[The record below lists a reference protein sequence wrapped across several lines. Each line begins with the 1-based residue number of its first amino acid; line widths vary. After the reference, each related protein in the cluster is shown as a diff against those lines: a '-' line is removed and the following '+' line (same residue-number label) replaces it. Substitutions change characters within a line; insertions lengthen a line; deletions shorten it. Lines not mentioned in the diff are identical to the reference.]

1 MKNTDY
7 LRVKRWKKVFQAN
20 GIKKQAHVAL
30 FIADKTYFKPKL
42 MRIDGKKSIKRI
54 FQLSTRQRDIQ
65 VHKRSF

>member
-42 MRIDGKKSIKRI
+42 MRIDRKNPSRGY
-54 FQLSTRQRDIQ
+54 FN
-65 VHKRSF
+65 